1 IDDVEDHVFRK
12 SGRINSTWGGN
23 LVDMVRGAKYAQV
36 IAEDKLVDNARD
48 MGCPIV
54 GTDGVGI
61 MTAGPWKDYVVGGAS
76 AVYWPGPLP
85 HLDFPCGLAG
95 VWVAEV

>member
-1 IDDVEDHVFRK
+1 
-12 SGRINSTWGGN
+12 
-23 LVDMVRGAKYAQV
+23 
-36 IAEDKLVDNARD
+36 
-48 MGCPIV
+48 V
-54 GTDGVGI
+54 GV